1 MSLVCQMAVMM
12 DGLTN
17 LEVHLVV
24 MLANLMMKD
33 SQMADHLAYLT
44 LKDPWRQVYSAERM
58 VETLA
63 SQMMKDSQTAVHWE
77 QC

>member
-1 MSLVCQMAVMM
+1 VEWVQ
-12 DGLTN
+12 
-17 LEVHLVV
+17 
-24 MLANLMMKD
+24 LMMKD

-44 LKDPWRQVYSAERM
+44 LKDPWRDEYSAERM

-63 SQMMKDSQTAVHWE
+63 SQMMKDSQTAGHWE

>member
-1 MSLVCQMAVMM
+1 
-12 DGLTN
+12 
-17 LEVHLVV
+17 
-24 MLANLMMKD
+24 
-33 SQMADHLAYLT
+33 LT

-63 SQMMKDSQTAVHWE
+63 SQMMKDSQTAGHWE